1 MREDANSIDRAI
13 HEEVTLAP
21 YEASWQSAFVAERER
36 LFTLFPSQLLSVEHF
51 GSTAVPGM
59 AAKPIIDLLAG
70 VESMAVADEL
80 FEQLLINGYT
90 TSREFNATLPDR
102 RWFMRVA
109 SGRRTHHL
117 HVVQLG
123 GVQWQERLR
132 FRDALRGSAALA
144 QQYSQLKHRL
154 AGQHSGDREA
164 YTDAKAEFV
173 ASVVAVA

>member
-1 MREDANSIDRAI
+1 
-13 HEEVTLAP
+13 
-21 YEASWQSAFVAERER
+21 
-36 LFTLFPSQLLSVEHF
+36 
-51 GSTAVPGM
+51 M
-59 AAKPIIDLLAG
+59 AAKPIIDILAG

-80 FEQLLINGYT
+80 FEHLLINGYT
-90 TSREFNATLPDR
+90 TSREFNATLSDR

-117 HVVQLG
+117 HVVQFG

-132 FRDALRGSAALA
+132 FRDALRQSADLA
-144 QQYSQLKHRL
+144 QQYSELKHRL
-154 AGQHSGDREA
+154 AQEHGSDREA

>member
-1 MREDANSIDRAI
+1 
-13 HEEVTLAP
+13 
-21 YEASWQSAFVAERER
+21 
-36 LFTLFPSQLLSVEHF
+36 
-51 GSTAVPGM
+51 M
-59 AAKPIIDLLAG
+59 AAKPIIDILAG

-80 FEQLLINGYT
+80 FEHLLINGYT
-90 TSREFNATLPDR
+90 TSREFNATLSDR

-117 HVVQLG
+117 HVVQFG

-132 FRDALRGSAALA
+132 FRDALRQSAALA
-144 QQYSQLKHRL
+144 QQYSELKHRL
-154 AGQHSGDREA
+154 AQEHGSDREA

>member
-1 MREDANSIDRAI
+1 MREDASSVDRAI
-13 HEEVTLAP
+13 HEQIKLAP
-21 YEASWQSAFVAERER
+21 YEPSWPLAFLAERER
-36 LFTLFPSQLLSVEHF
+36 LIGLFPSQLLSVEHI
-51 GSTAVPGM
+51 GSTAIAGM
-59 AAKPIIDLLAG
+59 AAKPIIDILAG

-90 TSREFNATLPDR
+90 TSREFNSTLPDR

-117 HVVQLG
+117 HVVQFG
-123 GVQWQERLR
+123 GVRWQEHLR
-132 FRDALRGSAALA
+132 FRDALRGSATLS
-144 QQYSQLKHRL
+144 QRYSQLKHRL
-154 AGQHSGDREA
+154 AEQHSGGREA